1 MNKFQGKQNYN
12 SKFKIKKTF
21 HFLLFTFNSPLSGAG
36 FSLIELLIVMTLIG
50 IIGVIISQVF
60 IMGFKIQ
67 AKSEIV
73 KEIKQN
79 GDFALSVMENM
90 VRNSADI
97 NSGQCNISS
106 NILTIINQDGYS
118 TSFDCS
124 EGAKI
129 ASISSYS
136 GLYPTIVTPLTNNK
150 VFISN
155 CSFVIVCPTPP
166 INPKYVFMSYTV
178 NQSGADVTPTPG
190 AYSSL
195 EYQSTVSLRN
205 YQ

>member
-1 MNKFQGKQNYN
+1 MKN
-12 SKFKIKKTF
+12 SKFKIQSSKLSYKQIK
-21 HFLLFTFNSPLSGAG
+21 HRLLSNFG
-36 FSLIELLIVMTLIG
+36 FSLIELLIVITLVG

-60 IMGFKIQ
+60 IMGIKIQ
-67 AKSEIV
+67 ARSEIL
-73 KEIKQN
+73 KEVKQN
-79 GDFALSVMENM
+79 GDFALSVIENM

-97 NSGQCNISS
+97 NSGQCNINS
-106 NILTIINQDGYS
+106 NILTIVNQDGYS

-124 EGAKI
+124 DDTKI

-150 VFISN
+150 VTVSN

-166 INPKYVFMSYTV
+166 LNPKYVFLNYTV
-178 NQSGADVTPTPG
+178 SQLGSGVTPTPG
-190 AYSSL
+190 SYSSL
-195 EYQSTVSLRN
+195 DFQSTVSLRN

>member
-1 MNKFQGKQNYN
+1 MIHKPSTSNYQPH
-12 SKFKIKKTF
+12 S
-21 HFLLFTFNSPLSGAG
+21 G
-36 FSLIELLIVMTLIG
+36 FSLIELLIVITLIG

-79 GDFALSVMENM
+79 GDFALSVIENM

-97 NSGQCNISS
+97 NSGQCNISG
-106 NILTIINQDGYS
+106 NMLTITNQDGYS
-118 TSFDCS
+118 TTFDCTS
-124 EGAKI
+124 NTQI
-129 ASISSYS
+129 ASISAYS
-136 GLYPTIVTPLTNNK
+136 GLYPTIVTSLTNNK
-150 VFISN
+150 VTVSN
-155 CSFVIVCPTPP
+155 CSFVIVCPTPAL
-166 INPKYVFMSYTV
+166 NPKYVFMNYTV
-178 NQSGADVTPTPG
+178 RQSGSGIIPTPG

-195 EYQSTVSLRN
+195 DYQSTISLRN